1 MNHTIQKLMSG
12 NDRLTTIVL
21 GFLSCVSAYFTY
33 QGAVLVLDKE
43 TVHAGL
49 NISAL
54 IFSSGVSAGLFL
66 FWRYAHAILPVMLTG
81 KTRGVGMAIVGLGC
95 LFIMCLSS
103 YMNVMSLAGSGAL
116 EAQMRAVLQTYD
128 SALTK
133 AYTQATRIGE
143 LVSDLDLAA
152 KRYDDLAQ
160 SEIKRGAVTGSAGAG
175 GVSDSLLATKKTF
188 SDLATSVRANLKKLA
203 RLQDAGRTALARMGA
218 AITGTGSIE
227 KRRAEFTK
235 EAAALAK
242 LISELGSNNLT
253 NVIARSMRSLKGN
266 TGLFSTSLKN
276 GRLAKAQQEALQRI
290 NDDIAKTGESIATAA
305 ETLGKAKRVEVTA
318 FKRIGLTKAVVIY
331 ALDLIPY
338 WAGGIALDLMPV
350 VLILLLMLLS
360 YATDGRNTTDPDVDG
375 MTFGQVRKVVY
386 ALKEMEHGGENVAT
400 ARQQQNV
407 VTHAPEAKALPT
419 TLDQDIDQKEA
430 RNRLNKEDEAEW
442 EKHIKG

>member
-1 MNHTIQKLMSG
+1 MNQTIQKLMSG
-12 NDRLTTIVL
+12 NDLLTTIVL

-81 KTRGVGMAIVGLGC
+81 KTRSVGMAIVGLGC

-116 EAQMRAVLQTYD
+116 EAQMRAALQTYD

-133 AYTQATRIGE
+133 AYSQATRIGE

-160 SEIKRGAVTGSAGAG
+160 SEIKRGAVTGAAGAG

-188 SDLATSVRANLKKLA
+188 GDLATSVRANLKKLA
-203 RLQDAGRTALARMGA
+203 RLQDEGRAVLARMGA

-227 KRRAEFTK
+227 ERRAAFTK

-253 NVIARSMRSLKGN
+253 SVIARSMRSLKGN

-276 GRLAKAQQEALQRI
+276 GRLAKAQQDALQRI

-305 ETLGKAKRVEVTA
+305 ETLGNAKRVEVTA

-375 MTFGQVRKVVY
+375 MSFGQVRKVVY
-386 ALKEMEHGGENVAT
+386 ALKEMEMAGAPGRAASQVQNIAMAQAETKTLPAAAPTVDDQAEVHS
-400 ARQQQNV
+400 RLSQQ
-407 VTHAPEAKALPT
+407 
-419 TLDQDIDQKEA
+419 
-430 RNRLNKEDEAEW
+430 DEAEW
-442 EKHIKG
+442 EQHIRG